1 MVLQGLDFELAVL
14 KLELQMESTAA
25 SEGKQL
31 VRGFGARSSC
41 EKYWYYDVWIEGE
54 VDSDLRYADGVT
66 KVLE

>member
-1 MVLQGLDFELAVL
+1 ML

-25 SEGKQL
+25 SEGKRL

-54 VDSDLRYADGVT
+54 VDTDSRFVDGLT
-66 KVLE
+66 NVLD